1 MTFRVNKLSDAGA
14 AEIVGLD
21 CAQPLDPAT
30 LAALNR
36 AILDYPIV
44 AIRDQTLS
52 PKQQAAFSRQLGS
65 LEAQDRKTYCHPD
78 DPDILILSNEIRPD
92 GTAVGIVDAG
102 DFWHS
107 DSSHLEEPCK
117 LTLLYAV
124 RNPRQGGDTEYCNLY
139 QVYDALPADL
149 KRQVTGRYGIHHI
162 SKLRN
167 PRVTVSA
174 ARTDAKDYYKQREHA
189 TKDMLQPMVRT
200 HPETGRQALYV
211 SPRFTIG
218 IADMPDDEAQPLLDK
233 LFAIMLEPR
242 FRYRHKWRDGD
253 LVIWDNRCL
262 NHQACGGYSLPD
274 IRRMHRTTIRG
285 DRPFYRPAAQAI
297 G

>member
-1 MTFRVNKLSDAGA
+1 MAFQVNRLSQAAA

-21 CAQPLDPAT
+21 CSRPLGAET
-30 LAALNR
+30 LAALR
-36 AILDYPIV
+36 KTMSDYPVV
-44 AIRDQTLS
+44 AIRDQTLTAT
-52 PKQQAAFSRQLGS
+52 QQAAFSRQRGP

-107 DSSHLEEPCK
+107 DSSHLQEPCRA
-117 LTLLYAV
+117 TVLYAV
-124 RNPRQGGDTEYCNLY
+124 RNPKTGGDTEFCNMY
-139 QVYDALPADL
+139 QVYDALPAEL
-149 KRQVTGRYGIHHI
+149 KRRIEGRDGIHHI
-162 SKLRN
+162 SKMKN
-167 PRVTVSA
+167 PRVAVSA
-174 ARTDAKDYYKQREHA
+174 ARGDAAAYYKEREKA
-189 TKDMLQPMVRT
+189 TKEVRQPMVRT

-218 IADMPDDEAQPLLDK
+218 IADMPDAEAQPLLDS

-242 FRYRHKWRDGD
+242 FHYRHQWRDGD

-262 NHQACGGYSLPD
+262 NHRACGGYGLPD

-285 DRPFYRPAAQAI
+285 DRPFYRPAA
-297 G
+297 

>member
-1 MTFRVNKLSDAGA
+1 VAFQVNRLSQAAA

-21 CAQPLDPAT
+21 CSQPLDAET
-30 LAALNR
+30 LAALR
-36 AILDYPIV
+36 ETMREYPVV
-44 AIRDQTLS
+44 AIRDQTLTAA
-52 PKQQAAFSRQLGS
+52 QQAVFSRQLGP

-107 DSSHLEEPCK
+107 DSSHLQEPCRA
-117 LTLLYAV
+117 TVLYAV
-124 RNPRQGGDTEYCNLY
+124 RNPKTGGDTEFCNMY
-139 QVYDALPADL
+139 QVYDALPAEL
-149 KRQVTGRYGIHHI
+149 KRRIEGRDGIHHI
-162 SKLRN
+162 SKMKN
-167 PRVTVSA
+167 PRVAVSA
-174 ARTDAKDYYKQREHA
+174 ARGDAAAYYKEREKA
-189 TKDMLQPMVRT
+189 TKEVRQPMVRT

-218 IADMPDDEAQPLLDK
+218 IADMPDAEAQPLLDR
-233 LFAIMLEPR
+233 LFEIMLEPR
-242 FRYRHKWRDGD
+242 FHYRHQWRDGD

-262 NHQACGGYSLPD
+262 NHRACGGYSLPD

-285 DRPFYRPAAQAI
+285 DRPFYRPAA
-297 G
+297 